1 MATLQFCLYAFSIA
15 AVLHVELMLQ
25 VAGSMLSPQ
34 AADFSHEYG
43 LWFVSGLFVA
53 CVFFIHKSS
62 GNGPLREYTQAV
74 LSLVAVALRFPS
86 MAAAFYALFKVACDL
101 MGMQHPL
108 PYELQCLTHHHITAS
123 SVMVLLLTITW
134 CAITQ
139 HRKRIFA
146 FIVTSF
152 SYDIA
157 CWSITNQN
165 GTVQTS
171 SLSLQLQN
179 AFMCIIGENSEWA
192 VTSAKLLMLFITSVS
207 TIRFMIFTKH
217 LLFKLKL
224 PGGITQ
230 ALKFGIASAIL
241 LLALSFILFRA
252 PIFEYTSRI
261 FENPLIHCLFRPLA
275 FVFCIC
281 GIDYGFSVWL
291 GNENTVIVEHIE
303 NMDLF
308 YSERLRVSNIFSGIS
323 LKPTTYRTKFCVML
337 SVVLLLCLNYHE
349 PITAI
354 EREILESLWLD
365 FDIIIKLSGSL
376 TFVSIAAMYITWLTT
391 ANIWGLG
398 RTADAWLRR
407 KLFHFPV
414 GVQVAGVSA
423 EAPPPATAQQA
434 TAASAPPATAQD
446 QDMGRFY
453 FFALQLF
460 VLWWYW
466 KDDNNEKG
474 NIQDSFQEVL
484 KWFKL
489 DFKLFLDLR
498 AHIIICLVLWFNAGV
513 LFDIIFSFFK
523 EKDAPPTLRS
533 VSFTQQRLQL
543 F

>member
-1 MATLQFCLYAFSIA
+1 MTTLQFCLYAFSIA

-34 AADFSHEYG
+34 AADFSHECG

-62 GNGPLREYTQAV
+62 GNGRLHQYTQAV
-74 LSLVAVALRFPS
+74 LSLVAVGLRFPS
-86 MAAAFYALFKVACDL
+86 VAAAFYALFKVACDL
-101 MGMQHPL
+101 IGIQPSL
-108 PYELQCLTHHHITAS
+108 PSELQCLTHHHITAS
-123 SVMVLLLTITW
+123 SVMVLLSTITW
-134 CAITQ
+134 CAISQ
-139 HRKRIFA
+139 HRKRIFS
-146 FIVTSF
+146 FILTSF

-157 CWSITNQN
+157 CRSITSQN
-165 GTVQTS
+165 GSVQTS
-171 SLSLQLQN
+171 SLSFQLQN

-192 VTSAKLLMLFITSVS
+192 VTSAKLLMLCITSVT
-207 TIRFMIFTKH
+207 TIQFMIFMKH
-217 LLFKLKL
+217 LLVKLKL
-224 PGGITQ
+224 PGGLTQ

-252 PIFEYTSRI
+252 RIFEYTSRI
-261 FENPLIHCLFRPLA
+261 FDPLTHCLFRPLA

-291 GNENTVIVEHIE
+291 GNENSVIVEHIE
-303 NMDLF
+303 KMDLF
-308 YSERLRVSNIFSGIS
+308 HSEQLRVFNIFSGIS
-323 LKPTTYRTKFCVML
+323 LKPTTHRTKFCVML

-423 EAPPPATAQQA
+423 EAL
-434 TAASAPPATAQD
+434 PPATAQD
-446 QDMGRFY
+446 QDTGRFY
-453 FFALQLF
+453 FFVLQLF

-489 DFKLFLDLR
+489 DFKLFIDLR
-498 AHIIICLVLWFNAGV
+498 AHIIVCLLLWFNAGV

-523 EKDAPPTLRS
+523 EKDSPPTLRS
-533 VSFTQQRLQL
+533 VSFTQQRLQQQQ
-543 F
+543 